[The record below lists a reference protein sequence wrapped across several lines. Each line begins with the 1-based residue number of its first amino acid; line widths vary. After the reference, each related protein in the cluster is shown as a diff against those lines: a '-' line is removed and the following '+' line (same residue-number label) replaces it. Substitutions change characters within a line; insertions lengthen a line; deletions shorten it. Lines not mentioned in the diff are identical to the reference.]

1 MEFSRLELAGAAK
14 TELAARRRDAAMN
27 FILLVEFSNEISE
40 IYLRMVFELC
50 WMIPQNCE
58 GTLFYGL
65 GGQPLLSFLGIQY
78 LKCFNHS
85 DTNQV
90 DNHV

>member
-1 MEFSRLELAGAAK
+1 MRDGDSETS
-14 TELAARRRDAAMN
+14 TERRDAAMN